1 MSELSELCYEFL
13 LFFLNIFRFILPQL
27 QLASP
32 EMSLLTSQSKF
43 KLFWFLTQG
52 NKLQS
57 NTNCKNIQH
66 CNSVSW
72 NLSLQSSLVSVF
84 ISTNQIPS
92 FLHKRW
98 IPICKQFCPGVLVH
112 LCSHRTSWSVFPL
125 SHPSERKSLWLLPV
139 IFHIFTYNKHSSM
152 TCWKIKL
159 HTYIIKLM
167 YCSWFLPAHCEVV
180 HLHNAAQLILSRFQ
194 GLSVFFSKLKVWGPF
209 RINRELWILQKTKII
224 NSQKCRITSHNVSL
238 ILLFWKTDLSYFS
251 TLFFL
256 LYSIFIIF

>member
-1 MSELSELCYEFL
+1 M
-13 LFFLNIFRFILPQL
+13 
-27 QLASP
+27 
-32 EMSLLTSQSKF
+32 
-43 KLFWFLTQG
+43 TQG

-84 ISTNQIPS
+84 ISSNQIPS

-125 SHPSERKSLWLLPV
+125 SHPSERKFPWLLPV
-139 IFHIFTYNKHSSM
+139 IFHIFTYNKRSSM

-194 GLSVFFSKLKVWGPF
+194 GLSVFFSKLKVWSPF
-209 RINRELWILQKTKII
+209 TINRELWILQKTKII
-224 NSQKCRITSHNVSL
+224 NSQKCCITSHNVSL
-238 ILLFWKTDLSYFS
+238 ILLFWKTNLSYFS
-251 TLFFL
+251 LCFFS
-256 LYSIFIIF
+256 SIQFS